1 MGIAGS
7 LLSALLRF
15 PEAMAIGTAGW
26 PENSYM
32 PKEYC
37 RMPPAT
43 ALLRAS
49 SYHLRDRSQTYFPR
63 ASALAPRKRPRLE
76 LLSGSWL
83 ADVSCSVQSLVSGSC
98 AKPQGSV
105 AQATTQLG
113 RL

>member
-1 MGIAGS
+1 
-7 LLSALLRF
+7 
-15 PEAMAIGTAGW
+15 
-26 PENSYM
+26 
-32 PKEYC
+32 
-37 RMPPAT
+37 MPPAAAT

-49 SYHLRDRSQTYFPR
+49 SYNLRDRSQTYFPS
-63 ASALAPRKRPRLE
+63 ASAVAPRKRPRLE